1 MIGALIIVF
10 REVLE
15 AGLIVGIV
23 LAATR
28 SVAGSRWFVAM
39 GVLAGVLG
47 SCVMAV
53 FTGTLADAFDGFGQE
68 IFNAAILA
76 VAVVMLI
83 WHNIWMAKHGREL
96 VGELRQAGRE
106 VLEGKKT
113 LLALAIVVGAA
124 VLREGSEVVLF
135 LYGVAISDGGS
146 GVSIISGGIV
156 GLVLGA
162 LVSGLTYLGLLNI
175 PTRHLFAVTSWL
187 IALLAA
193 GMAAQSVSFLEKAGV
208 VDFLGTTVWDTSGL
222 LSEKSIAGRILHTLV
237 GYSDQ
242 PSLLQLLAYVAT
254 LVVIYFA
261 TKLARRPRTPNTLES
276 PAATTAARR

>member
-10 REVLE
+10 REVIE

-28 SVAGSRWFVAM
+28 SVAGSRWWISS

-47 SCVMAV
+47 SCLVAV
-53 FTGTLADAFDGFGQE
+53 FTASLAQAFDGFGQE

-76 VAVVMLI
+76 VAVIMLT
-83 WHNIWMAKHGREL
+83 WHNLWMARHGRAL
-96 VGELRQAGRE
+96 AGELKQAGRE
-106 VLEGKKT
+106 VLEGKKP

-146 GVSIISGGIV
+146 AASIISGGLA
-156 GLVLGA
+156 GLVLGT
-162 LVSGLTYLGLLNI
+162 LMSGLTYFGLLNI
-175 PTRHLFAVTSWL
+175 PTRHLFTVTSWL
-187 IALLAA
+187 IAFLAA
-193 GMAAQSVSFLEKAGV
+193 GMAAQSASFLEQAGLV
-208 VDFLGTTVWDTSGL
+208 GFLGNTLWDTSSIV
-222 LSEKSIAGRILHTLV
+222 SEKSIPGRVLHTLI

-242 PSLLQLLAYVAT
+242 PTMLQFVVYLAT
-254 LVVIYFA
+254 LATIFA
-261 TKLARRPRTPNTLES
+261 LTKLTGKPRLA
-276 PAATTAARR
+276 PA

>member
-28 SVAGSRWFVAM
+28 SVNGSRWFVSM

-53 FTGTLADAFDGFGQE
+53 FTGTLANAFDGFGQE

-76 VAVVMLI
+76 VAVVMLT
-83 WHNIWMAKHGREL
+83 WHNVWMAKHGRQL
-96 VGELRQAGRE
+96 VGELKQAGRE

-113 LLALAIVVGAA
+113 LLALAIVVGTA

-146 GVSIISGGIV
+146 GVSIISGGLA

-162 LVSGLTYLGLLNI
+162 VVSGFTYLGLLNI

-193 GMAAQSVSFLEKAGV
+193 GMAAQSISFLEKAGI

-222 LSEKSIAGRILHTLV
+222 LSEKSIAGRILHTLI

-242 PSLLQLLAYVAT
+242 PTLLQLLAYLAT
-254 LVVIYFA
+254 LAVIFLA
-261 TKLARRPRTPNTLES
+261 TRLAGKPRIPVSLES
-276 PAATTAARR
+276 PAATTAAGS

>member
-10 REVLE
+10 REVIE

-28 SVAGSRWFVAM
+28 GVPGSQRWVSLGILAGIAGSCLV
-39 GVLAGVLG
+39 
-47 SCVMAV
+47 AV
-53 FTGTLADAFDGFGQE
+53 FTGTLAQAFNGFGQE

-76 VAVVMLI
+76 IAVVMLT
-83 WHNIWMAKHGREL
+83 WHNVWMARHGREL
-96 VGELRQAGRE
+96 VGELKQAGRE

-113 LLALAIVVGAA
+113 LLALAIVVGTA

-146 GVSIISGGIV
+146 AFSIISGGFI

-162 LVSGLTYLGLLNI
+162 LVSGFTYFGLLNI
-175 PTRHLFAVTSWL
+175 PTRYLFTVTSAL

-193 GMAAQSVSFLEKAGV
+193 GMAAQSASFLEQAGLI
-208 VDFLGTTVWDTSGL
+208 DILSYTVWDTSSI
-222 LSEKSIAGRILHTLV
+222 LSEKSIAGRVVHTLV

-242 PSLLQLLAYVAT
+242 PTLLQLIAYLATLLVIYVAT
-254 LVVIYFA
+254 M
-261 TKLARRPRTPNTLES
+261 LASRPRL
-276 PAATTAARR
+276 AAV

>member
-10 REVLE
+10 REVIE

-23 LAATR
+23 LVATR
-28 SVAGSRWFVAM
+28 SVAGSRWFVSA

-47 SCVMAV
+47 SCLMAV
-53 FTGTLADAFDGFGQE
+53 FTGTLANAFDGFGQE

-76 VAVVMLI
+76 VAVVMLT
-83 WHNIWMAKHGREL
+83 WHNVWMAKHGREL
-96 VGELRQAGRE
+96 VGELKQAGRE
-106 VLEGKKT
+106 VLEGRKT

-135 LYGVAISDGGS
+135 LYGVAISGGGS
-146 GVSIISGGIV
+146 GVSIISGGIA

-193 GMAAQSVSFLEKAGV
+193 GMAAQSVSFLEKAGL
-208 VDFLGTTVWDTSGL
+208 VDFLGITVWDTSGV

-242 PSLLQLLAYVAT
+242 PTLLQLLAYLAT
-254 LVVIYFA
+254 LAVIFLA
-261 TKLARRPRTPNTLES
+261 TKLAGRLRTPNTVEPPVL
-276 PAATTAARR
+276 TTAARR

>member
-10 REVLE
+10 REIIE

-28 SVAGSRWFVAM
+28 TVSGSRRWISM

-47 SCVMAV
+47 SCLVAA
-53 FTGTLADAFDGFGQE
+53 FTGVIAQAFNGFGQE
-68 IFNAAILA
+68 LFNAAILA
-76 VAVVMLI
+76 TAVVMLT
-83 WHNIWMAKHGREL
+83 WHNVWMARHGRSL
-96 VGELRQAGRE
+96 VGELMQAGRE

-113 LLALAIVVGAA
+113 LLALSIVVGAA

-146 GVSIISGGIV
+146 TVSIIAGGIA
-156 GLVLGA
+156 GLALGG
-162 LVSGLTYLGLLNI
+162 LVSGLTYFGLLHI

-187 IALLAA
+187 ITFLAA
-193 GMAAQSVSFLEKAGV
+193 GMAAQSVAFLEQAGLV
-208 VDFLGTTVWDTSGL
+208 EILGSTVWDTSAL
-222 LSEKSIAGRILHTLV
+222 LSEKSIAGRVLHTLV

-242 PSLLQLLAYVAT
+242 PTALQLVVYIAT
-254 LVVIYFA
+254 LAAIFFS
-261 TKLARRPRTPNTLES
+261 TKLAGRPRAHATAES
-276 PAATTAARR
+276 TAAAPTARN

>member
-10 REVLE
+10 REVIE

-28 SVAGSRWFVAM
+28 SVAGSRWWISS

-47 SCVMAV
+47 SCLVAA
-53 FTGTLADAFDGFGQE
+53 FTGSLAQAFNGFGQE

-76 VAVVMLI
+76 IAVIMLT
-83 WHNIWMAKHGREL
+83 WHNLWMARHGRAL
-96 VGELRQAGRE
+96 AGELKQAGRE
-106 VLEGKKT
+106 VLEGKKP

-146 GVSIISGGIV
+146 AASIVSGGFA
-156 GLVLGA
+156 GLALGA
-162 LVSGLTYLGLLNI
+162 LVTGLTYLGLLNI
-175 PTRHLFAVTSWL
+175 PTRHLFTVTSWL
-187 IALLAA
+187 IAFLAA
-193 GMAAQSVSFLEKAGV
+193 GMAAQSASFLEQAGLV
-208 VDFLGTTVWDTSGL
+208 EFLGSTVWNTSGI
-222 LSEKSIAGRILHTLV
+222 LSEKSIPGRVLHTLI

-242 PSLLQLLAYVAT
+242 PTILQFVVYLAT
-254 LVVIYFA
+254 LTAIFVL
-261 TKLARRPRTPNTLES
+261 TKLASKPRLA
-276 PAATTAARR
+276 PA

>member
-10 REVLE
+10 REVIE

-28 SVAGSRWFVAM
+28 GVSGSRRWVSM
-39 GVLAGVLG
+39 GVLAGIWGCCLV
-47 SCVMAV
+47 AA
-53 FTGTLADAFDGFGQE
+53 FTGTLAQAFNGFGQE

-76 VAVVMLI
+76 TAVVMLT
-83 WHNIWMAKHGREL
+83 WHNVWMARHGREL
-96 VGELRQAGRE
+96 AGELSQAGRD
-106 VLEGKKT
+106 VLEGNKT

-124 VLREGSEVVLF
+124 VLREGSEIVLF

-146 GVSIISGGIV
+146 AASIISGGLI
-156 GLVLGA
+156 GLALGA

-175 PTRHLFAVTSWL
+175 PTRHLFTVTSWL

-193 GMAAQSVSFLEKAGV
+193 GMAAQSISFLEQAGL
-208 VDFLGTTVWDTSGL
+208 VDFLGSTVWDTSGI
-222 LSEKSIAGRILHTLV
+222 LSEKSIAGRVFHTLI

-242 PSLLQLLAYVAT
+242 PSVLQLVVYLAT
-254 LVVIYFA
+254 LAAIYLF
-261 TKLARRPRTPNTLES
+261 TKLASKPRL
-276 PAATTAARR
+276 AAA

>member
-28 SVAGSRWFVAM
+28 SVPGSRWFVAT

-53 FTGTLADAFDGFGQE
+53 FTGTIANAFEGFGQE
-68 IFNAAILA
+68 MFNAAILT
-76 VAVVMLI
+76 VAVVMLT
-83 WHNIWMAKHGREL
+83 WHNVWMARHGREL

-106 VLEGKKT
+106 VLEGKKS

-135 LYGVAISDGGS
+135 LYGVVISDGGP
-146 GVSIISGGIV
+146 GVSIISGGMV

-162 LVSGLTYLGLLNI
+162 VVSGLTYLGLLNI
-175 PTRHLFAVTSWL
+175 PTRHLFAVTSWM

-193 GMAAQSVSFLEKAGV
+193 GMAAQSISFLEKAGV
-208 VDFLGTTVWDTSGL
+208 IDFLGTTVWDTSDL
-222 LSEKSIAGRILHTLV
+222 LSEKSIVGRILHTLV
-237 GYSDQ
+237 GYSDT
-242 PSLLQLLAYVAT
+242 PTLVQLLVYLAT
-254 LVVIYFA
+254 LVVMYLA
-261 TKLARRPRTPNTLES
+261 TKLAGTPPTPNSVKPST
-276 PAATTAARR
+276 ATTTARR

>member
-10 REVLE
+10 REVIE

-28 SVAGSRWFVAM
+28 SVAGSRWWISS

-47 SCVMAV
+47 SCLVAA
-53 FTGTLADAFDGFGQE
+53 FTGSLAQAFDGFGQE

-76 VAVVMLI
+76 VAVIMLT
-83 WHNIWMAKHGREL
+83 WHNLWMARHGRAL
-96 VGELRQAGRE
+96 AGELKQAGRE
-106 VLEGKKT
+106 VLEGKKP

-146 GVSIISGGIV
+146 AASIISGGLA
-156 GLVLGA
+156 GLALGT
-162 LVSGLTYLGLLNI
+162 LVSGLTYFGLLNI
-175 PTRHLFAVTSWL
+175 PTRHLFTVTSWL
-187 IALLAA
+187 IAFLAA
-193 GMAAQSVSFLEKAGV
+193 GMAAQSASFLERAGLV
-208 VDFLGTTVWDTSGL
+208 EFLGTTLWDTSSIV
-222 LSEKSIAGRILHTLV
+222 SEKSIPGRVLHTLI

-242 PSLLQLLAYVAT
+242 PTMLQFVVYLAT
-254 LVVIYFA
+254 LATIFVL
-261 TKLARRPRTPNTLES
+261 TKLTSKPRLA
-276 PAATTAARR
+276 PA